1 MAQNKVITDLV
12 SLVTPNNDDVFVVV
26 DNTTNPSLSVTKK
39 ITYAN
44 LKEAL
49 QDMLDLVITDGTG
62 ITSTYNDASNTLQ
75 ISVDANTTVQKTIVS
90 KGGTTVGTRQQLNVI
105 EGASI
110 ALTAADNPTGD
121 RVDLTIKNT
130 GVSTATNLS
139 AAGTSFN
146 VLSSVTTLA
155 DGTQDARLRPLKAA
169 SNKVTI
175 AFADSNNSIAV
186 DIDPSN
192 ISINDLS
199 QSSPLALA
207 VGGTAAT
214 TATQARANLGAA
226 KLGANSDIT
235 SLAGL
240 TTALSIAQG
249 GTAAG
254 TAQDALQ
261 NLGGL
266 KYTTNVGTAGQSL
279 VVNQAALVS
288 NEYRTELKGIKAG
301 SNKATV
307 STVSN
312 DISIDVNA
320 DNVLN
325 AASNNINFNAVRLTN
340 VAQPVSSD
348 DVASK
353 AYVDSVAQGLQI
365 KDAIIAASTT
375 TQAGAYNST
384 AKTFTY
390 TATGVPSIDGINV
403 TAIGTRVLL
412 KDQSTGSQNGIYKL
426 TTAAAN
432 GVNPVLTRTTDFDT
446 SAEVDAGAFMFTQ
459 SGSTNGGKQFVQTTD
474 DPVLDTNPLTFT
486 VLADSSIQPDS
497 VTNAKLANM
506 SANTI
511 KGALT
516 NGDPNDLT
524 ADQAITLLNTA
535 SSSTVNAGRIASVLD
550 SNARIVVEKNG
561 SAVGTRRKINFIEG
575 SNVTLTV
582 ADDSS
587 NEEVDVTINSTAAGG
602 GGVSLGLAVALG

>member
-12 SLVTPNNDDVFVVV
+12 SLVTPNNDDILVIV
-26 DNTTNPSLSVTKK
+26 DNTTTPSLSVTKK

-44 LKEAL
+44 LKESL
-49 QDMLDLVITDGTG
+49 QDMLDLVVTDGNG
-62 ITSTYNDASNTLQ
+62 ITSTYNDANNTLQ

-90 KGGTTVGTRQQLNVI
+90 KAGTAVGTRQQLNVI

-110 ALTAADNPTGD
+110 ALVAADNPSGD

-139 AAGTSFN
+139 ATGTSYN

-155 DGTQDARLRPLKAA
+155 DGTKDARLRPLKAG
-169 SNKVTI
+169 SNKVSL
-175 AFADSNNSIAV
+175 AFVDSNNAIAV
-186 DIDPSN
+186 DVDPSN

-235 SLAGL
+235 SLTGL

-266 KYTTNVGTAGQSL
+266 KYITNVGSAGQSI
-279 VVNQAALVS
+279 VVNDAQLVS
-288 NEYRTELKGIKAG
+288 NEYRGELKGIKAG
-301 SNKATV
+301 SNKTTV
-307 STVSN
+307 STVGN

-320 DNVLN
+320 DNILN
-325 AASNNINFNAVRLTN
+325 ASSNNVNFNANRLTN
-340 VAQPVSSD
+340 IGSPVSSD
-348 DVASK
+348 DAASK
-353 AYVDSVAQGLQI
+353 SYVDSVAQGLQI
-365 KDAIIAASTT
+365 KDAVIAASTASQT
-375 TQAGAYNST
+375 GAYSSS

-390 TATGVPSIDGINV
+390 TATGVPSIDGINI
-403 TAIGTRVLL
+403 TALGTRILL
-412 KDQSTGSQNGIYKL
+412 KDQSTGSQNGIYTL
-426 TTAAAN
+426 TTAAAD
-432 GVNPVLTRTTDFDT
+432 GVSPVLTRAIDFDT
-446 SAEVDAGAFMFTQ
+446 SSEVDAGAFAFTQ
-459 SGSTNGGKQFVQTTD
+459 SGTTNGGKQFVQTTD
-474 DPVLDTNPLTFT
+474 NPTLDTNPLAFT
-486 VLADSSIQPDS
+486 VLADSSVQNNS
-497 VTNAKLANM
+497 VTNAKLADV

-516 NGDPNDLT
+516 AGDPNDLT

-535 SSSTVNAGRIASVLD
+535 SSSTVNAARIASVLD
-550 SNARIVVEKNG
+550 SNARTAISLGGVAK
-561 SAVGTRRKINFIEG
+561 GTRRKINFIAG
-575 SNVTLTV
+575 SNVTISAV
-582 ADDSS
+582 DDPG
-587 NEEVDVTINSTAAGG
+587 NEEVDVTIASTGGGG
-602 GGVSLGLAVALG
+602 GGVSLTLAVALG

>member
-12 SLVTPNNDDVFVVV
+12 SLVTPNNDDIFVVV
-26 DNTTNPSLSVTKK
+26 DNTTTPSLSVTKK

-49 QDMLDLVITDGTG
+49 QDMLDLVVTDGNG

-75 ISVDANTTVQKTIVS
+75 ISVDANTTVQKTIIS
-90 KGGTTVGTRQQLNVI
+90 KGGTTIASRQQLNLI

-110 ALTAADNPTGD
+110 ALVGVDNPSGD

-139 AAGTSFN
+139 ATGTSFN
-146 VLSSVTTLA
+146 VLGSVTTLA
-155 DGTQDARLRPLKAA
+155 NGTQDARLRPLKAA
-169 SNKVTI
+169 SSKLTL
-175 AFADSNNSIAV
+175 AFADSNNSIAIDV
-186 DIDPSN
+186 DPSN

-199 QSSPLALA
+199 QSSPLAVA

-226 KLGANSDIT
+226 KTGSNSDIT
-235 SLAGL
+235 SLTGL

-249 GTAAG
+249 GTEAG

-266 KYTTNVGTAGQSL
+266 KYTTSVGTAGQSL

-312 DISIDVNA
+312 DISIDINA

-353 AYVDSVAQGLQI
+353 AYVDSVAQGLQV
-365 KDAIIAASTT
+365 KDAVIAASTASQT
-375 TQAGAYNST
+375 GAYASGP
-384 AKTFTY
+384 KTFTY
-390 TATGVPSIDGINV
+390 TATGVPSIDGINI
-403 TAIGTRVLL
+403 TALGTRVLL
-412 KDQSTGSQNGIYKL
+412 KNQSSGSQNGVYSL
-426 TTAAAN
+426 TTAAAA
-432 GVNPVLTRTTDFDT
+432 GVSPVLTRTTDFDT
-446 SAEVDAGAFMFTQ
+446 SAEADAGAFLFTQ

-486 VLADSSIQPDS
+486 VLADSSVQPDS

-516 NGDPNDLT
+516 GGDPNDLT
-524 ADQAITLLNTA
+524 ADQAITLLNAA
-535 SSSTVNAGRIASVLD
+535 STNTVNAARIASVLD
-550 SNARIVVEKNG
+550 SNARTAISVAGVDKG
-561 SAVGTRRKINFIEG
+561 VRRKINFVG
-575 SNVTLTV
+575 GTNVTIT
-582 ADDSS
+582 ATDDSS
-587 NEEVDVTINSTAAGG
+587 NEEVDVTINAASGG

>member
-12 SLVTPNNDDVFVVV
+12 SLVTPNNDDIFVVI
-26 DNTTNPSLSVTKK
+26 DNTTTPSLSVTKK

-49 QDMLDLVITDGTG
+49 QDMLDLVVTDGNG
-62 ITSTYNDASNTLQ
+62 ITSTYDDTNNTLQ

-90 KGGTTVGTRQQLNVI
+90 KGGTTIASRQQLNLI

-110 ALTAADNPTGD
+110 ALDGVDNPSGD

-139 AAGTSFN
+139 ATGTSFN

-155 DGTQDARLRPLKAA
+155 NGTQDARLRPLKAA
-169 SNKVTI
+169 SNKLTI
-175 AFADSNNSIAV
+175 AFADTNNSIAIDV
-186 DIDPSN
+186 DPSN

-226 KLGANSDIT
+226 KTGANSDIT

-249 GTAAG
+249 GTEAS

-307 STVSN
+307 STISN
-312 DISIDVNA
+312 DISIDINA

-365 KDAIIAASTT
+365 KDAVIAT
-375 TQAGAYNST
+375 ST
-384 AKTFTY
+384 ASQTGTYAGGPKTFTY
-390 TATGVPSIDGINV
+390 TATGVPSIDGINI
-403 TAIGTRVLL
+403 TAIGTRILL
-412 KDQSTGSQNGIYKL
+412 KDQSTGLQNGIYSL
-426 TTAAAN
+426 TTAAAA
-432 GVNPVLTRTTDFDT
+432 GVSPVLTRTTDFDT
-446 SAEVDAGAFMFTQ
+446 SAEVDAGAFLFTQ
-459 SGSTNGGKQFVQTTD
+459 SGSTNGGKQFVQTVD
-474 DPVLDTNPLTFT
+474 DPVLDTNPLSFT

-497 VTNAKLANM
+497 VTNAKLANV

-516 NGDPNDLT
+516 GGDPNDLT

-535 SSSTVNAGRIASVLD
+535 STNTVNAARIASVLD
-550 SNARIVVEKNG
+550 SNARTAISVAGVDKG
-561 SAVGTRRKINFIEG
+561 IRRKINFVG
-575 SNVTLTV
+575 GTNVTITAV
-582 ADDSS
+582 DDASS
-587 NEEVDVTINSTAAGG
+587 EEVDVTINAAGGG

>member
-12 SLVTPNNDDVFVVV
+12 SLVTPNNNDVFVVV

-49 QDMLDLVITDGTG
+49 QDMLDLVITDGNG
-62 ITSTYNDASNTLQ
+62 ITSTYDDANNTLQ

-90 KGGTTVGTRQQLNVI
+90 KAGTTVGTRQQLNVI

-110 ALTAADNPTGD
+110 ALTAVDNPTGD

-130 GVSTATNLS
+130 GVSTASNLS
-139 AAGTSFN
+139 ATGTSFN

-169 SNKVTI
+169 SNKVTL
-175 AFADSNNSIAV
+175 ALADNNNSISV
-186 DIDPSN
+186 DVDPSN

-235 SLAGL
+235 SLTGL

-325 AASNNINFNAVRLTN
+325 SASNNINFNAVRLTN

-353 AYVDSVAQGLQI
+353 AYVDSVAQGLQV
-365 KDAIIAASTT
+365 KDAVIAASTT
-375 TQAGAYNST
+375 TQAGAYNSGT
-384 AKTFTY
+384 KTFTY

-412 KDQSTGSQNGIYKL
+412 KDQSTGSQNGIYSL
-426 TTAAAN
+426 TTAAAA

-446 SAEVDAGAFMFTQ
+446 SAEVDAGAFLFTQ

-474 DPVLDTNPLTFT
+474 NPVLDTNPLSFT
-486 VLADSSIQPDS
+486 VLADSSVQPDS

-535 SSSTVNAGRIASVLD
+535 STNTVASARIASVLD
-550 SNARIVVEKNG
+550 SNARTAVSVGG
-561 SAVGTRRKINFIEG
+561 SAAGTRRKINFIAG
-575 SNVTLTV
+575 TNVTISA
-582 ADDSS
+582 ADDSG

-602 GGVSLGLAVALG
+602 GVSLGLAVALG

>member
-49 QDMLDLVITDGTG
+49 QDMLDLVITDGNG
-62 ITSTYNDASNTLQ
+62 ITSTYDDANNTLQ

-90 KGGTTVGTRQQLNVI
+90 KAGTTVGTRQQLNVI

-110 ALTAADNPTGD
+110 ALTAVDNPTGD

-139 AAGTSFN
+139 ATGTSFN

-155 DGTQDARLRPLKAA
+155 NGTQDARLRPLKAA

-175 AFADSNNSIAV
+175 AFADNNNSIAV
-186 DIDPSN
+186 DVDPSN

-312 DISIDVNA
+312 DISIDINA

-365 KDAIIAASTT
+365 KDAVIAASTT
-375 TQAGAYNST
+375 TQAGAYNSS

-390 TATGVPSIDGINV
+390 TATGVPSIDGINI
-403 TAIGTRVLL
+403 TAIGTRILL

-446 SAEVDAGAFMFTQ
+446 SAEVDAGAFLFTQ

-486 VLADSSIQPDS
+486 VLADSSVQPDS

-535 SSSTVNAGRIASVLD
+535 STNTVASARIASVLD
-550 SNARIVVEKNG
+550 SNART
-561 SAVGTRRKINFIEG
+561 AVSVAGVDKGTRRKINFIEG
-575 SNVTLTV
+575 TNVTIT
-582 ADDSS
+582 ATDDSS
-587 NEEVDVTINSTAAGG
+587 NEEIDVTINSTAAGG

>member
-49 QDMLDLVITDGTG
+49 QDMLDLVITDGNG
-62 ITSTYNDASNTLQ
+62 ITSTYDDANNTLQ

-90 KGGTTVGTRQQLNVI
+90 KAGTTVGTRQQLNVI

-110 ALTAADNPTGD
+110 ALTAVDNPTGD

-139 AAGTSFN
+139 ATGTSFN

-155 DGTQDARLRPLKAA
+155 NGTQDARLRPLKAA

-175 AFADSNNSIAV
+175 AFADNNNSIAV
-186 DIDPSN
+186 DVDPSN

-312 DISIDVNA
+312 DISIDINA

-365 KDAIIAASTT
+365 KDAVIAASTT
-375 TQAGAYNST
+375 TQAGAYNSS

-390 TATGVPSIDGINV
+390 TATGVPSIDGINI
-403 TAIGTRVLL
+403 TAIGTRILL

-432 GVNPVLTRTTDFDT
+432 GVNPVLTRTSDFDT

-486 VLADSSIQPDS
+486 VLADSSVQPDS

-535 SSSTVNAGRIASVLD
+535 STNTVASARIASVLD
-550 SNARIVVEKNG
+550 SNART
-561 SAVGTRRKINFIEG
+561 AVSVAGVDKGTRRKINFIEG
-575 SNVTLTV
+575 TNVTIT
-582 ADDSS
+582 ATDDSS
-587 NEEVDVTINSTAAGG
+587 NEEIDVTINSTAAGG

>member
-49 QDMLDLVITDGTG
+49 QDMLDLVITDGNG
-62 ITSTYNDASNTLQ
+62 ITSTYDDANNTLQ

-90 KGGTTVGTRQQLNVI
+90 KGGTTVGSRQQLNVI

-110 ALTAADNPTGD
+110 ALTAVDNPTGD

-139 AAGTSFN
+139 ATGTSFN
-146 VLSSVTTLA
+146 VLSAVTTLA

-169 SNKVTI
+169 SNKVTL
-175 AFADSNNSIAV
+175 AFADNNNSISV
-186 DIDPSN
+186 DVDPSN

-312 DISIDVNA
+312 DISIDINA

-365 KDAIIAASTT
+365 KDAVIAASTT
-375 TQAGAYNST
+375 TQAGSYSSG

-390 TATGVPSIDGINV
+390 TATGVPSIDGINI
-403 TAIGTRVLL
+403 TALGTRVLL
-412 KDQSTGSQNGIYKL
+412 KDQSTGSQNGIYSL
-426 TTAAAN
+426 TTAAAA
-432 GVNPVLTRTTDFDT
+432 GVNPVFTRTTDFDT
-446 SAEVDAGAFMFTQ
+446 SAEVDAGAFLFTQ

-486 VLADSSIQPDS
+486 VLADSNVQPDS

-535 SSSTVNAGRIASVLD
+535 STNTVASARIANVLD
-550 SNARIVVEKNG
+550 SNARTAVSVGG
-561 SAVGTRRKINFIEG
+561 SVAGTRRKINFIAG
-575 SNVTLTV
+575 SNVTITA
-582 ADDSS
+582 ADDSG

-602 GGVSLGLAVALG
+602 GVSLGLAVALG

>member
-12 SLVTPNNDDVFVVV
+12 SLVTPNNDDIFVVV

-49 QDMLDLVITDGTG
+49 QDMLDLVITDGNG
-62 ITSTYNDASNTLQ
+62 ITSTYDDANNTLQ

-110 ALTAADNPTGD
+110 ALTAVDNPTGD

-139 AAGTSFN
+139 ATGTSFN
-146 VLSSVTTLA
+146 VLSTVATLG
-155 DGTQDARLRPLKAA
+155 DGTKDARLRPLKAA

-175 AFADSNNSIAV
+175 AFADNSNSIAV
-186 DIDPSN
+186 DVNPSN

-235 SLAGL
+235 SLTGL

-312 DISIDVNA
+312 DISIDINA

-353 AYVDSVAQGLQI
+353 AYVDSVAQGLQV
-365 KDAIIAASTT
+365 KDAVIAASTT
-375 TQAGAYNST
+375 TQAGAYNSS

-390 TATGVPSIDGINV
+390 TATGVPSIDGINI
-403 TAIGTRVLL
+403 TAIGTRILL

-446 SAEVDAGAFMFTQ
+446 SAEVDAGAFLFTQ

-474 DPVLDTNPLTFT
+474 NPVLDTNPLTFT
-486 VLADSSIQPDS
+486 VLADSSVQPDS

-535 SSSTVNAGRIASVLD
+535 STNTVASARIASVLD
-550 SNARIVVEKNG
+550 SNARTAISVGG
-561 SAVGTRRKINFIEG
+561 SAAGTRRKINFIAG
-575 SNVTLTV
+575 SNVTITA
-582 ADDSS
+582 ADDSG
-587 NEEVDVTINSTAAGG
+587 NEEVDVTINATGGG

>member
-12 SLVTPNNDDVFVVV
+12 SLVTPNNDDIFVVV
-26 DNTTNPSLSVTKK
+26 DNTTTPSLSVTKK

-49 QDMLDLVITDGTG
+49 QDMLDLVVTDGNG
-62 ITSTYNDASNTLQ
+62 ITSTYDDTNNTLQ

-90 KGGTTVGTRQQLNVI
+90 KGGTTIASRQQLNLI

-110 ALTAADNPTGD
+110 ALDGVDNPSGD

-139 AAGTSFN
+139 ATGTSFN

-155 DGTQDARLRPLKAA
+155 NGTQDARLRPLKAA
-169 SNKVTI
+169 SNKLTI
-175 AFADSNNSIAV
+175 AFADTNNSIAIDV
-186 DIDPSN
+186 DPSN

-226 KLGANSDIT
+226 KTGANSDIT

-249 GTAAG
+249 GTEAG

-307 STVSN
+307 STISN
-312 DISIDVNA
+312 DISIDINA

-365 KDAIIAASTT
+365 KDAVIAT
-375 TQAGAYNST
+375 ST
-384 AKTFTY
+384 ASQTGTYAGGPKTFTY
-390 TATGVPSIDGINV
+390 TATGVPSIDGINI
-403 TAIGTRVLL
+403 TAIGTRILL
-412 KDQSTGSQNGIYKL
+412 KDQSTGSQNGIYSL
-426 TTAAAN
+426 TTAAAA

-446 SAEVDAGAFMFTQ
+446 SAEVDAGAFLFTQ
-459 SGSTNGGKQFVQTTD
+459 SGSTNGGKQFVQTVD
-474 DPVLDTNPLTFT
+474 DPVLDTNPLSFT
-486 VLADSSIQPDS
+486 VLADSSVQPDS
-497 VTNAKLANM
+497 VTNAKLANV

-516 NGDPNDLT
+516 GGDPNDLT

-535 SSSTVNAGRIASVLD
+535 SANTVNAARIASVLD
-550 SNARIVVEKNG
+550 SNARTAISVAGVDKG
-561 SAVGTRRKINFIEG
+561 IRRKINFVG
-575 SNVTLTV
+575 GTNVTITAV
-582 ADDSS
+582 DDASS
-587 NEEVDVTINSTAAGG
+587 EEVDVTINAAGGG

>member
-49 QDMLDLVITDGTG
+49 QDMLDLVITDGNG
-62 ITSTYNDASNTLQ
+62 ITSTYDDANNTLQ

-90 KGGTTVGTRQQLNVI
+90 KAGTTVGTRQQLNVI

-110 ALTAADNPTGD
+110 ALTAVDNPTGD

-139 AAGTSFN
+139 ATGTSFN

-155 DGTQDARLRPLKAA
+155 NGTQDARLRPLKAA

-175 AFADSNNSIAV
+175 AFADNNNSIAV
-186 DIDPSN
+186 DVDPSN

-312 DISIDVNA
+312 DISIDINA

-365 KDAIIAASTT
+365 KDAVIAASTT
-375 TQAGAYNST
+375 TQAGAYNSS

-390 TATGVPSIDGINV
+390 TATGVPSIDGINI
-403 TAIGTRVLL
+403 TAIGTRILL

-446 SAEVDAGAFMFTQ
+446 SAEVDAGAFLFTQ

-486 VLADSSIQPDS
+486 VLADSSVQPDS

-535 SSSTVNAGRIASVLD
+535 STNTVASARIASVLD
-550 SNARIVVEKNG
+550 SNART
-561 SAVGTRRKINFIEG
+561 AVSVAGVDKGTRRKINFIEG
-575 SNVTLTV
+575 TNVTIT
-582 ADDSS
+582 ATDDSS
-587 NEEVDVTINSTAAGG
+587 NEEIDVTLNSTAAGG

>member
-49 QDMLDLVITDGTG
+49 QDMLDLVITDGNG
-62 ITSTYNDASNTLQ
+62 ITSTYDDANNTLQ

-90 KGGTTVGTRQQLNVI
+90 KAGTTVGTRQQLNVI

-110 ALTAADNPTGD
+110 ALTAVDNPTGD

-130 GVSTATNLS
+130 GVSTASNLS
-139 AAGTSFN
+139 ATGTSFN

-155 DGTQDARLRPLKAA
+155 NGTQDARLRPLKAA

-175 AFADSNNSIAV
+175 AFADNNNSIAV
-186 DIDPSN
+186 DVDPSN

-312 DISIDVNA
+312 DISIDINA

-365 KDAIIAASTT
+365 KDAVIAASTT
-375 TQAGAYNST
+375 TQAGAYNSS

-390 TATGVPSIDGINV
+390 TATGVPSIDGINI
-403 TAIGTRVLL
+403 TAIGTRILL

-446 SAEVDAGAFMFTQ
+446 SAEVDAGAFLFTQ

-486 VLADSSIQPDS
+486 VLADSSVQPDS

-535 SSSTVNAGRIASVLD
+535 STNTVASARIASVLD
-550 SNARIVVEKNG
+550 SNART
-561 SAVGTRRKINFIEG
+561 AVSVAGVDKGTRRKINFIEG
-575 SNVTLTV
+575 TNVTIT
-582 ADDSS
+582 ATDDSS
-587 NEEVDVTINSTAAGG
+587 NEEIDVTINSTAAGG

>member
-39 ITYAN
+39 ITYAS

-139 AAGTSFN
+139 ATGTSFN
-146 VLSSVTTLA
+146 VLSTVATLG

-288 NEYRTELKGIKAG
+288 NEYRTELKGVKAG

-312 DISIDVNA
+312 DISIDINA

-340 VAQPVSSD
+340 IAQPVSSD

-365 KDAIIAASTT
+365 KDAVIAASTT
-375 TQAGAYNST
+375 TQAGAYNNS

-403 TAIGTRVLL
+403 TAIGTRILL

-446 SAEVDAGAFMFTQ
+446 STEVDAGAFMFTQ

-486 VLADSSIQPDS
+486 ILADSSVQPDS

-524 ADQAITLLNTA
+524 ADQAITLLNSA
-535 SSSTVNAGRIASVLD
+535 SSNTVNAARIASVLD

>member
-12 SLVTPNNDDVFVVV
+12 SLVTPNNNDVFVVV

-49 QDMLDLVITDGTG
+49 QDMLDLVITDGNG
-62 ITSTYNDASNTLQ
+62 ITSTYDDANNTLQ
-75 ISVDANTTVQKTIVS
+75 ISVDANTTVQKTIIS

-110 ALTAADNPTGD
+110 ALTTADNPTGD

-130 GVSTATNLS
+130 GVSTASNLS
-139 AAGTSFN
+139 ATGTSFN

-169 SNKVTI
+169 SNKITL

-186 DIDPSN
+186 DVDPSN

-365 KDAIIAASTT
+365 KDAVIAASTT
-375 TQAGAYNST
+375 TQAGAYNSS

-390 TATGVPSIDGINV
+390 TATGVPSIDGINI
-403 TAIGTRVLL
+403 TALGTRILL
-412 KDQSTGSQNGIYKL
+412 KDQSTGSQNGIYSL

-486 VLADSSIQPDS
+486 VLADSSVQPDS

-535 SSSTVNAGRIASVLD
+535 STNTVASARIANVLD
-550 SNARIVVEKNG
+550 SNARTAVSVGG
-561 SAVGTRRKINFIEG
+561 SAAGTRRKINFIAG
-575 SNVTLTV
+575 SNVTIT
-582 ADDSS
+582 ATDDSS